1 MQAGSFQNI
10 RARVDGSDA
19 AVRTIQNNQVLD
31 IGIFLEP
38 AGLPRGKHI
47 IELGYETRHQF
58 LVYDDYEDF
67 NQNVSGE
74 WTVTIDKATVELN
87 FPEGIPGGASITASI
102 GSSSSFQFD
111 CVRTAL
117 PAGVRFE
124 TSHAIP
130 PNESLCISAR
140 FFPRGYF
147 VSNVEEDG
155 VRAVLE
161 NHPQLYPW
169 IAFLVGMVI
178 FTATGFLFALLVLK
192 AFGTT
197 TSIISDHRVATVV
210 AAVATMFSDASAI
223 VFNQPYTAL
232 PISCWALSFP

>member
-1 MQAGSFQNI
+1 MALMPRF
-10 RARVDGSDA
+10 ARF
-19 AVRTIQNNQVLD
+19 RT
-31 IGIFLEP
+31 
-38 AGLPRGKHI
+38 
-47 IELGYETRHQF
+47 TRCWTW
-58 LVYDDYEDF
+58 
-67 NQNVSGE
+67 SGE
-74 WTVTIDKATVELN
+74 WAVPIDKATVELN
-87 FPEGIPGGASITASI
+87 FPEGIPSGASITAGT
-102 GSSSSFQFD
+102 GSSSNFQFD

-130 PNESLCISAR
+130 PKESLSISAR

-155 VRAVLE
+155 IRAVLE

-169 IAFLVGMVI
+169 TAFLVGMVI

-192 AFGTT
+192 AFGTVP
-197 TSIISDHRVATVV
+197 SVISDHRVAAIV
-210 AAVATMFSDASAI
+210 AAVATMFSGGSAI

-232 PISCWALSFP
+232 PGFMLGAIVSMMISGSPHGGEPFSLVTVALATNFAFYYLVARVLRGVWARRQSG